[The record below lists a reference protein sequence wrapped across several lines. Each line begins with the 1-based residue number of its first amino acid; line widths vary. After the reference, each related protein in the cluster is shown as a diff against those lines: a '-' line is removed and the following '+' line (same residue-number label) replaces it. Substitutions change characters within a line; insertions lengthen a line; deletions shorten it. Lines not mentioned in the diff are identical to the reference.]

1 MRSAEQPMAGEDELD
16 DFTAAYTQGM
26 PSSLV
31 VQRPGRPGGF
41 GVDEDTGGSTAAEA
55 AAAQPLPG
63 AAPVAAVALG
73 GLIVGVDGA
82 KQGWLTIEGGVI
94 TKITTRRPSG
104 TRTLP
109 TEGVIIPGLID
120 LHGHPEF
127 NVFSAWEPPKT
138 YLNRYAW
145 RGDDPYKQLIREPQN
160 RLRKALAPG
169 VQLRYAEI
177 RALVGGVTA
186 IQGASFATQRSSET
200 LVRNV
205 DGLIF
210 GEHRARALIDLPA
223 SLDSPRGGQDL
234 QRTLTDIGNGE
245 VDTLY
250 VHLAEG
256 QRSNDRSVEEFAHL
270 KNDLNALTA
279 ATVIIHGTA
288 LTRDHLG
295 EAADAGAKLVWSP
308 QSNLRLYRETTR
320 AADAIEVGLP
330 VALGADWLPSG
341 STSLLAEMKVA
352 RQQLLSQGRAVA
364 AHDLVAMVTAGAAKI
379 AGLEHKLGTITVGA
393 PADVV
398 VLARNDSDAY
408 ESVCS
413 STPND
418 VELVMIDGNLSYGR
432 TDWVRTL
439 AENPDDPVLEAVFAW
454 GRPMLLNTGRT
465 ASNGSTAGDL
475 QQLRTALI
483 TAYPQ
488 VGPIWA

>member
-1 MRSAEQPMAGEDELD
+1 VTTSDGDEEVD
-16 DFTAAYTQGM
+16 DFTAAYTLGM
-26 PSSLV
+26 PASLV
-31 VQRPGRPGGF
+31 ADGSGPPGGF
-41 GVDEDTGGSTAAEA
+41 GADEDSDGATGAEPVAAAE
-55 AAAQPLPG
+55 PLPG
-63 AAPVAAVALG
+63 AAPAESISLG
-73 GLIVGVDGA
+73 GLIVGADGA

-94 TKITTRRPSG
+94 SDLTSRRPSG
-104 TRTLP
+104 TRALT
-109 TEGVIIPGLID
+109 TDGVIIPGLID

-145 RGDDPYKQLIREPQN
+145 RGDDPYKLLIREPQN
-160 RLRKALAPG
+160 RLRKALPPG
-169 VQLRYAEI
+169 LQLRYAEI

-210 GEHRARALIDLPA
+210 GEHKARALIDLPS
-223 SLDSPRGGQDL
+223 SLDSPRGGEDL
-234 QRTLTDIGNGE
+234 QRTLTSIGNGD
-245 VDTLY
+245 VTTMY

-256 QRSNDRSVEEFAHL
+256 QRTNERSVAEFAHL
-270 KNDLNALTA
+270 RDDLNALTP

-288 LTRDHLG
+288 LTRDQLG

-320 AADAIEVGLP
+320 AADAIDVGLP
-330 VALGADWLPSG
+330 IGLGADWLPSG
-341 STSLLAEMKVA
+341 STSLLAELKVA
-352 RQQLLSQGRAVA
+352 RQQLLNQGAAVSA
-364 AHDLVAMVTAGAAKI
+364 KDLVGMVTAGAAKI
-379 AGLEHKLGTITVGA
+379 AGLDHKLGAIAVGA

-398 VLARNDSDAY
+398 VLTRTNRDAY
-408 ESVCS
+408 ESVCA

-418 VELVMIDGNLSYGR
+418 VELVIIDGQLSYGR
-432 TDWVRTL
+432 ADWVRTL
-439 AENPDDPVLEAVFAW
+439 AADPDASVLEAVLAW

-465 ASNGSTAGDL
+465 ATNGTSGDL
-475 QQLRTALI
+475 EGLRSALI
-483 TAYPQ
+483 DAYPQ